1 MKIKFST
8 FLRKEYLLLYLLILI
23 GVFLRLQGVFTNS
36 FAFTYDVG
44 RDMLALSNIV
54 HIHKI
59 PLIGATT
66 GLPGIFYGPW
76 WYYMLTPFF
85 VIFSGDP
92 QGIALTMSLI
102 GIIVII
108 LSFYFGKKIGGN
120 FLGLT
125 LASLVS
131 VSGVMISLSSQI
143 WNPNIAPFFV
153 VLALLVLS
161 KIFENNKKSKSFLY
175 FFLGICLTLSI
186 DIEIVYGLLLSIGII
201 LSVLLIQKKFN
212 LRSVVFF
219 VLGGLIIIA
228 PRIVFELRHQFLM
241 TKALVAF
248 LTSSSSSSSIL
259 ALFHNFIDRVNILF
273 NQFASTLAND
283 NKLLAGLEVIF
294 IAFSIVLFYRKSE
307 KIIKNFIKIPLVVI
321 LIFLI
326 GITFFSHDIWPH
338 YLVGLPVFYLLLFAI
353 SIYLLAKNFS
363 AKLAVLIVLMVF
375 LFNLNPYS
383 QIQNLSKP
391 LWEGDSAVYR
401 NQVAVID
408 YIYKQAAGKSF
419 KYVVYTPPV
428 YDYTYQYLFD
438 WYGPKAYHYSPQ
450 VQANLAYFILEP
462 DYQDPSRLRNW
473 LIQREADG
481 RIIRSQQVRGG
492 IIVQTRIH

>member
-1 MKIKFST
+1 MKIKFSNL
-8 FLRKEYLLLYLLILI
+8 FRKEYLFLYFLILI
-23 GVFLRLQGVFTNS
+23 GTFLRFQGVFTNS

-54 HIHKI
+54 SLHKI
-59 PLIGATT
+59 TLIGATT

-92 QGIALTMSLI
+92 RGIALIMSLV
-102 GIIVII
+102 GIVVII
-108 LSFYFGKKIGGN
+108 LSFYFGKRIGGS

-125 LASLVS
+125 FASLVT

-143 WNPNIAPFFV
+143 WNPNIAPLFV
-153 VLALLVLS
+153 VLVLLILN
-161 KIFENNKKSKSFLY
+161 KIFEKNKKPKSYLY
-175 FFLGICLTLSI
+175 LFLGICLTLSI
-186 DIEIVYGLLLSIGII
+186 DIEIVYGLLLSIGVI
-201 LSVLLIQKKFN
+201 LSILLIQRKIN
-212 LRSVVFF
+212 LRSVAFF
-219 VLGGLIIIA
+219 ALGGLIIFA

-248 LTSSSSSSSIL
+248 LTSGNSSNSL

-273 NQFASTLAND
+273 SQFSSTLAND
-283 NKLLAGLEVIF
+283 NKFLAGLEVIL
-294 IAFSIVLFYRKSE
+294 IAFLIALFYRKSE
-307 KIIKNFIKIPLVVI
+307 TIIKNFIKISLVVI

-326 GITFFSHDIWPH
+326 GITFFNHDIWPH
-338 YLVGLPVFYLLLFAI
+338 YLVGLPIFYLLLFAI

-363 AKLAVLIVLMVF
+363 AKLAALIALVVF

-383 QIQNLSKP
+383 QIQNINKP
-391 LWEGDSAVYR
+391 LWEGDVSVYR
-401 NQVAVID
+401 NQLAVID
-408 YIYKQAAGKSF
+408 YVYKQADGKDF
-419 KYVVYTPPV
+419 KYVVYTPPLH
-428 YDYTYQYLFD
+428 DYTYQYLFN
-438 WYGPKAYHYSPQ
+438 WYGPKIYHYSPQ
-450 VQANLAYFILEP
+450 AQANLAYFILEP

-481 RIIRSQQVRGG
+481 KIIKSEKVKGG
-492 IIVQTRIH
+492 IIVQTRTN